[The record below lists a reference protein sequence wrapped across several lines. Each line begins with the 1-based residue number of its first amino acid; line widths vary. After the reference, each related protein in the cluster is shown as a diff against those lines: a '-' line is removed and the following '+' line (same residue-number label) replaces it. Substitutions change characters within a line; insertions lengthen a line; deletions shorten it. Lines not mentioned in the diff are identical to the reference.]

1 MILNF
6 LQLRLLNSMKKS
18 EYDFQTLGKE
28 VLRNTTIALK
38 LGIFI
43 IVLFLTVVH
52 ISISNLSAYI
62 SIVIIILMYIE
73 PLLKTLT

>member
-1 MILNF
+1 MTLNF

-28 VLRNTTIALK
+28 ILRNTTIALK

-52 ISISNLSAYI
+52 ISISNLSACI

-73 PLLKTLT
+73 PLL

>member
-1 MILNF
+1 M
-6 LQLRLLNSMKKS
+6 QKS
-18 EYDFQTLGKE
+18 EYDCQNLGKE

-52 ISISNLSAYI
+52 ISISNLFAGI